1 MLCQLSYAP
10 GRFEKPIVSAPLGG
24 FGRGA
29 SGNHA
34 PMSENTIE
42 HGDEAQAAEDELQEP
57 PLGKGYGLDED
68 EARTEPIPDEVL
80 IDEEDAG

>member
-1 MLCQLSYAP
+1 VLCQLSYAP

-42 HGDEAQAAEDELQEP
+42 HGDETQAAEDELQALQ
-57 PLGKGYGLDED
+57 LGEGYGADER
-68 EARTEPIPDEVL
+68 ERLEPLSDEVL
-80 IDEEDAG
+80 TDQEDAE